1 MIQDDVV
8 DELDHL
14 MAAARCLK
22 ERGAYR
28 VCVVATHGIFTKAA
42 TEMLETSDIDE
53 VLHTYIHTLH
63 IQLYYV
69 SWSGHSDLQCMF
81 IRTH

>member
-63 IQLYYV
+63 IQL
-69 SWSGHSDLQCMF
+69 
-81 IRTH
+81 